1 MLCFIEKRWL
11 IAVMSLS
18 SLNQA
23 FQTGLMMNTFTTG
36 ETQSKGGLFSHTPPP
51 SDPTQT
57 GCRSWYFI
65 RAQIKMK
72 SEGFKADTR
81 VDGARIRRGPFEA
94 AAKEMHPCCFQ
105 ERICKKKK
113 KKKGGERA

>member
-1 MLCFIEKRWL
+1 
-11 IAVMSLS
+11 
-18 SLNQA
+18 
-23 FQTGLMMNTFTTG
+23 
-36 ETQSKGGLFSHTPPP
+36 
-51 SDPTQT
+51 
-57 GCRSWYFI
+57 
-65 RAQIKMK
+65 MK

-113 KKKGGERA
+113 KEKGRRESVRCWSPFE

>member
-1 MLCFIEKRWL
+1 
-11 IAVMSLS
+11 
-18 SLNQA
+18 
-23 FQTGLMMNTFTTG
+23 
-36 ETQSKGGLFSHTPPP
+36 
-51 SDPTQT
+51 
-57 GCRSWYFI
+57 
-65 RAQIKMK
+65 MK

-113 KKKGGERA
+113 KKKGGERAWGAGHRLSDRPLK